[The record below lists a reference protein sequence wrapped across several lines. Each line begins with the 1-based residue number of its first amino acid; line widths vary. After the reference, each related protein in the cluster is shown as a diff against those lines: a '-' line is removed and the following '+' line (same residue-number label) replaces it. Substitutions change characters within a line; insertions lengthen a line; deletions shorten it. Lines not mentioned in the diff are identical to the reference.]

1 MKNLK
6 NITMETNRT
15 ELYNQWV
22 DKVCQ
27 YIEEVGPKL
36 NLPGSVMQ
44 SRPVLDRQPG
54 VVFLGFNSHEEWGY
68 CGLKRERFFD
78 GNPFF
83 YENRM
88 SETWKVWKRPYEAFK
103 SVNYLNPMTDGN
115 YVFMNAVYFGSKDIK
130 TLKATTDGKEAIDR
144 CLDFTEEV
152 IQNVFKPKCVVC
164 FSQNDCFAPLRT
176 KFKFGQVETVTPTNF
191 DGQPA
196 KKTVIKGL
204 WNSIPVYGIPHP
216 SGRINY
222 DDWGGIALYLKKEME
237 QLGV

>member
-1 MKNLK
+1 
-6 NITMETNRT
+6 METNRT

-27 YIEEVGPKL
+27 YIEEAGPRL
-36 NLPGSVMQ
+36 NIPGSVMQ
-44 SRPVLDRQPG
+44 SKPVSDKQPG

-83 YENRM
+83 YENREN
-88 SETWKVWKRPYEAFK
+88 SAWKVWKKPYEAFK
-103 SVNYLNPMTDGN
+103 WAGYLTPMTDGN

-130 TLKATTDGKEAIDR
+130 TLKAKEGSTEAIDR
-144 CLDFTEEV
+144 CLDFTAEV
-152 IQNVFKPKCVVC
+152 IQDVFKPKCVVC
-164 FSQNDCFAPLRT
+164 FSKSECFAPLNAKY
-176 KFKFGQVETVTPTNF
+176 KFELVETVTPTIVNG
-191 DGQPA
+191 DPA
-196 KKTVIKGL
+196 RQTVMKGL
-204 WNSIPVYGIPHP
+204 WNGIPVYGIPHP
-216 SGRINY
+216 SGRISN